1 MFKSLGNIANLVKQA
16 QEMKSRM
23 GELETKLAQ
32 VRVKGSAGG
41 GMVEVEVNGQQ
52 KVMAVH
58 LDEKLLKSDDREMLE
73 DLLVAACNDALNRA
87 KQAAAEQ
94 MSELTGGF
102 DIPGMDEMI
111 QQLDPTSPSGG
122 STPAS

>member
-32 VRVKGSAGG
+32 VRVKGTAGG
-41 GMVEVEVNGQQ
+41 GMVDVEVNGQQ

-58 LDEKLLKSDDREMLE
+58 VDEKLLKSDDREMLE

-122 STPAS
+122 STSAS